1 MRLLRRKP
9 KFTHPCPVC
18 QSAGR
23 VHPHHGQHAV
33 SEAPESG
40 PPLTGPPPAASQ
52 SLGRRTGIIPLQAK
66 GIGTRQA
73 GSSGPTVD
81 RDPVTGRFV
90 KRKRM

>member
-18 QSAGR
+18 QAAGR

-40 PPLTGPPPAASQ
+40 PPLTGPPPTASQ
-52 SLGRRTGIIPLQAK
+52 SLL
-66 GIGTRQA
+66 GTR
-73 GSSGPTVD
+73 GTPTVD
-81 RDPVTGRFV
+81 RDPVTGRWA